1 MVVGLDFYTTSPPSL
16 HSFRSVIRTGNALNG
31 GTFHPKLYMF
41 ENAGGFCCI
50 MESSNF
56 TSGGFGDNAELN
68 VCVEGGKSDPF
79 FRQVSA
85 LGIAFSQA
93 EPRAGECVPC
103 AREISWIGS
112 SPEILHQ
119 HNVGFFEFVLDIDN

>member
-16 HSFRSVIRTGNALNG
+16 HSFRSVIRIGNALNG

-50 MESSNF
+50 MKSSNF

-85 LGIAFSQA
+85 FIELFVGMTTEQCS
-93 EPRAGECVPC
+93 EYDNRH
-103 AREISWIGS
+103 ARIL
-112 SPEILHQ
+112 EILRGDGQ
-119 HNVGFFEFVLDIDN
+119 VSGLKIP